1 MMLLISNAWAEAA
14 PAGPAGPAAAIAQ
27 FLPLIVIFL
36 LFYFMLIRPQQKKMK
51 QHQAMLDALQKN
63 DEVVTNGGTL
73 GKIVRIGDNFVT
85 LEVADGVQIKVQ
97 RAAIQSLM
105 PKGTIKKD

>member
-1 MMLLISNAWAEAA
+1 MMLLISNAWAADA
-14 PAGPAGPAAAIAQ
+14 PVGPGGAIGQ

-51 QHQAMLDALQKN
+51 EHQAMLDALQKN

-73 GKIVRIGDNFVT
+73 GKIVKIGDNFVS
-85 LEVADGVQIKVQ
+85 LEVADGVVIKVQ
-97 RAAIQSLM
+97 RAAVQSLM
-105 PKGTIKKD
+105 PKGTMKKD

>member
-1 MMLLISNAWAEAA
+1 MMLLISNAWAEGA
-14 PAGPAGPAAAIAQ
+14 PAGVAAPGGAIAQ
-27 FLPLIVIFL
+27 FLPLIIIFL

-51 QHQAMLDALQKN
+51 EHQAMLAGLQKN
-63 DEVVTNGGTL
+63 DEVVTNGGAL
-73 GKIVRIGDNFVT
+73 GKIVKLGDNFVT

>member
-1 MMLLISNAWAEAA
+1 MMLLISNAWAADAPAA
-14 PAGPAGPAAAIAQ
+14 PGGAIAQ

-51 QHQAMLDALQKN
+51 EHQAMLDSLQKN

-73 GKIVRIGDNFVT
+73 GKIVKIGDNFVS
-85 LEVADGVQIKVQ
+85 LEVADGVVIKVQ

-105 PKGTIKKD
+105 PKGTTKKD

>member
-14 PAGPAGPAAAIAQ
+14 PAGPAGPGATIAQ

-51 QHQAMLDALQKN
+51 EHQAMLAALQKN

-73 GKIVRIGDNFVT
+73 GKIVKIGDNFVT

-97 RAAIQSLM
+97 RSAIQSLM